1 MRVFG
6 LALAHVLV
14 LACAACTREAIS
26 LGAGRGDAAAA
37 DAAAGEAEADVGES
51 DAGAADGEFSAPQ
64 RVANIGVDGG
74 RDDDPSLSADLTLL
88 FFNSR
93 REGGEGKE
101 DIWYSTRAA
110 SDQGWSAA
118 RPVEELNTEERE
130 TGISL
135 APDGLSLW
143 FSSDRSGG
151 AGGLDVYVSTRASR
165 DQAWGA
171 PERVPELC
179 SAGDD
184 LISAIADAGRT
195 AYLSRRDDDSD
206 YDLYVAERASSRAA
220 FSPPQPLTELN
231 SSEGESDAFPFA
243 LGRRL
248 ALTRDG
254 DLWLAERAS
263 RSELFTLRGPLEE
276 LNSDSDDSDAWLSQ
290 DGSYVVFSSDR
301 DGRYALFEA
310 FR

>member
-1 MRVFG
+1 M
-6 LALAHVLV
+6 LA

-37 DAAAGEAEADVGES
+37 DDASAEADVGEV
-51 DAGAADGEFSAPQ
+51 DAGMADAGMAESQFSEPQ

-93 REGGEGKE
+93 REGGEGRE
-101 DIWYSTRAA
+101 DIWFSTRAA
-110 SDQGWSAA
+110 PNQEWSAP

-151 AGGLDVYVSTRASR
+151 AGGLDVYVSTRAAR
-165 DQAWGA
+165 DQSWGA

-179 SAGDD
+179 SEDDD
-184 LISAIADAGRT
+184 LISSIADAGRT
-195 AYLSRRDDDSD
+195 AYLARRDDDGD
-206 YDLYVAERASSRAA
+206 YDLYVALRASSTAA
-220 FSPPQPLTELN
+220 FSAPEPMAELN
-231 SSEGESDAFPFA
+231 SSAEESDAFPFEA
-243 LGRRL
+243 GRKL
-248 ALTRDG
+248 VLTRAE

-263 RSELFTLRGPLEE
+263 RSEPFALRGPLEE
-276 LNSDSDDSDAWLSQ
+276 LNSDGDDRDAWFSQ
-290 DGSYVVFSSDR
+290 DGRYVVFASDR
-301 DGRYALFEA
+301 DGNTALFEA
-310 FR
+310 SR

>member
-1 MRVFG
+1 VFV
-6 LALAHVLV
+6 LA
-14 LACAACTREAIS
+14 LACAACTSAEIS

-37 DAAAGEAEADVGES
+37 EDASAEADVGEV
-51 DAGAADGEFSAPQ
+51 DAGMAEGGMAEGVFSEPQ

-93 REGGEGKE
+93 REGGEGRE
-101 DIWYSTRAA
+101 DIWFSTRAA
-110 SDQGWSAA
+110 PTQEWSAP

-135 APDGLSLW
+135 GPDGLSLW

-165 DQAWGA
+165 DQGWGA

-179 SAGDD
+179 SEDDD
-184 LISAIADAGRT
+184 LISAIADGGRT
-195 AYLSRRDDDSD
+195 AYLARRVDDGD
-206 YDLYVAERASSRAA
+206 YDLYVAQRASSAVV
-220 FSPPQPLTELN
+220 FSAPEPLTDLN
-231 SSEGESDAFPFA
+231 SSAEESDAFPFEA
-243 LGRRL
+243 GRKL
-248 ALTRDG
+248 VLTRAE

-263 RSELFTLRGPLEE
+263 RSEPFALRGPLTE
-276 LNSDSDDSDAWLSQ
+276 LNSDHDDRDAWLSQ
-290 DGSYVVFSSDR
+290 DGRYVVFASDR
-301 DGRYALFEA
+301 EGHTALFEA